1 MVEGLEI
8 SGLANN
14 QYYQLSSTFT
24 QKEMPVSADNIISE
38 EELAKKS
45 YLKDAHIPRINAD
58 VDLLIGTNASKV
70 MKPWEVINSRGEG
83 PYAVRTLLGWVI
95 NGPLQGNSAAQCG
108 NGHPTALVLTDSKSY

>member
-14 QYYQLSSTFT
+14 QYYQLPSTFT

-38 EELAKKS
+38 EKLAKWS
-45 YLKDAHIPRINAD
+45 HLKDAHIPCIDAN

-70 MKPWEVINSRGEG
+70 MEPASW
-83 PYAVRTLLGWVI
+83 LG
-95 NGPLQGNSAAQCG
+95 
-108 NGHPTALVLTDSKSY
+108 D